1 MKHEVER
8 VLEDVLTL
16 EAALHESAAPHVIAQ
31 LRAPPA
37 AAAGGGGYNPATACC
52 RRMRLEAGNRKFY
65 ELTIVHV
72 LTPSGHGSSAL
83 VDAYFYG
90 TCWGAL
96 GRTPNSWPQGGASPT
111 LFASYDAAKRH
122 LERAASKKMRTGG
135 YVVVSDE
142 VDIAVPHHV
151 ARGLYAHGGRLLA
164 P

>member
-37 AAAGGGGYNPATACC
+37 AAAAGNYNPATACC

-65 ELTIVHV
+65 ELTIVRV
-72 LTPSGHGSSAL
+72 QTPSSHGSAL
-83 VDAYFYG
+83 TDAYFYG

-96 GRTPNSWPQGGASPT
+96 GRTLNSWPQGTSPT
-111 LFASYDAAKRH
+111 LFATYDAAKRH
-122 LERAASKKMRTGG
+122 LESAASKKMRTGG

-142 VDIAVPHHV
+142 VDTAVPHHV